1 MTLLYF
7 VIILGVIVFIHEL
20 GHFIFAKKAGIY
32 CYEFSIGM
40 GPKIFGKKFKSETE
54 YCLRLIPLGGFVS
67 MAGEEVEVDKKIPK
81 EKRMQSK
88 TWLQRFLTIF
98 AGPLFNFILAFVLLF
113 LIALCYGAPSTS
125 TLIGQIDK
133 ESAAYDSGLE
143 VGDRILSIDG
153 KRVSNWD
160 DLIMK
165 LQLVDSNKA
174 VKFEVEKAN
183 GETENINIKPDKKE
197 VDGQTTYYFGV
208 GMDPTKEY
216 GFFSS
221 IKYAS
226 SKLVSLTESMITV
239 IGGLFTGKVSLGNI
253 SGPVGIYSI
262 IGDSAK
268 AGFSSIL
275 YLIAFLSINVGFIN
289 LIPFPAFDGGRIL
302 FLIIEKIKGG
312 PIDAKLENV
321 IHSIG
326 FFLLIGLMILVT
338 FNDILRIFQ

>member
-1 MTLLYF
+1 MTIIYF
-7 VIILGVIVFIHEL
+7 IIILGVIVFIHEL

-67 MAGEEVEVDKKIPK
+67 MAGEEIEVDKKIPK

-98 AGPLFNFILAFVLLF
+98 AGPLFNFILAFILLF
-113 LIALCYGAPSTS
+113 LIGLCYGAPSTS
-125 TLIGQIDK
+125 TQVGQVEK
-133 ESAAYDSGLE
+133 NSAAYNAGLE
-143 VGDRILSIDG
+143 VGDKILSIDG
-153 KRVSNWD
+153 KKVHNWD
-160 DLIMK
+160 QLIMK
-165 LQLVDSNKA
+165 LQLINSDKS
-174 VKFEVEKAN
+174 VKFEVENNN
-183 GETENINIKPDKKE
+183 GTIEIINIKPTKKE
-197 VDGQTTYYFGV
+197 VDGQMTYYFGV
-208 GMDPTKEY
+208 GMNPEKSY
-216 GFFSS
+216 GFISS
-221 IKYAS
+221 VKYAT
-226 SKLVSLTESMITV
+226 SKLGSLTQSMVSV

-262 IGDSAK
+262 VGDSAK
-268 AGFSSIL
+268 AGFASVL

-312 PIDAKLENV
+312 PVDTKIENMM
-321 IHSIG
+321 HSIG
-326 FFLLIGLMILVT
+326 FFLLIGLMILIT
-338 FNDILRIFQ
+338 FNDILKLFR